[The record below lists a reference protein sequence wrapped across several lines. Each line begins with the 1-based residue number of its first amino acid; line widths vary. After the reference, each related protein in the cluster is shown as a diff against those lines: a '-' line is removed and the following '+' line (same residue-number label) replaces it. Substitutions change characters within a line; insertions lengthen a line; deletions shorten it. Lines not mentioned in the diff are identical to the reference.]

1 MLAGVAS
8 CASGWLCSYVQRRGA
23 RSSHSA
29 IFAYLRCQEL
39 SVHSC
44 RTRAWLLISDSDTPG
59 RVCRDQDWNSSLVG
73 HFSEIGTR
81 SGRPQ
86 EES

>member
-8 CASGWLCSYVQRRGA
+8 CTSGWLCSYVQRRGA
-23 RSSHSA
+23 RYSQSA

-44 RTRAWLLISDSDTPG
+44 RTPG
-59 RVCRDQDWNSSLVG
+59 LAPNL
-73 HFSEIGTR
+73 
-81 SGRPQ
+81 
-86 EES
+86 